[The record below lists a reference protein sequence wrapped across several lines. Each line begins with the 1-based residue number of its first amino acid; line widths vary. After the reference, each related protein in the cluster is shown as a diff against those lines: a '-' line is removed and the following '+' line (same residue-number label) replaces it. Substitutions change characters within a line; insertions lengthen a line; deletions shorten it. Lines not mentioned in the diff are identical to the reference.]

1 MSRNPLSEEAVR
13 ARPFWKRLLWL
24 VGIWCVSVAA
34 LALVAWLLRLF
45 MAAAGLSTP

>member
-24 VGIWCVSVAA
+24 VVIWCASIAVLSGF
-34 LALVAWLLRLF
+34 AWLLRQF
-45 MAAAGLSTP
+45 MGAAGLSTP